1 MHHLELLDELS
12 RYIRECSLCGLGQTA
27 PNPVLTTLRH
37 FRTEFED
44 HIVSRRC
51 QAGVCEELAL
61 SPCENSCPLHMNIP
75 RFLQLYKEDR
85 LEDAFEAVIMDNPLP
100 SSTGRVC
107 QHPCD
112 SRCRRQTIDE
122 AVNMREVHRFI
133 ADSVLLTNRYEHMVK
148 RILVRRLEHTG
159 RKIAI
164 AGAGPAGL
172 TAAFYLAMLG
182 HEVTVYDAKP
192 EAGGMLRFALPEYRL
207 PKNALEREIS
217 LIEQLGVR
225 FIFNTRIGFDI
236 PLNDL
241 DDRFDAVFISIG
253 TWKESWVYQPGTE
266 LKGVY
271 PALAFLEATARGEE
285 SPIGRKVAIIGGG
298 NAAIDSARTALR
310 KGAEVTVFYRRER
323 KDMPA
328 IEEET
333 QAAKDE
339 GAKFVFLAAPHRV
352 LGDAAGKV
360 KSIEIVKTRLGEY
373 DASGRRKPISTDEIR
388 RYECD
393 SVIFAVGENVDL
405 DFARAS
411 GLSLKESGTIEV
423 NRFTLETSRPR
434 FYGGGDVVTGASNV
448 SNAMAYGKQAA
459 RNIDL
464 QLMEANR
471 WAKILPSIE
480 YGHQVPEESSPN
492 HRHTGHILAANE
504 RVRSNAEVITGFT
517 HEETLDE
524 ACRCLRCDVKVA
536 NVS

>member
-1 MHHLELLDELS
+1 
-12 RYIRECSLCGLGQTA
+12 
-27 PNPVLTTLRH
+27 
-37 FRTEFED
+37 
-44 HIVSRRC
+44 
-51 QAGVCEELAL
+51 
-61 SPCENSCPLHMNIP
+61 MNIP

-133 ADSVLLTNRYEHMVK
+133 ADSILLSNRYEHMVK

-172 TAAFYLAMLG
+172 TAAFYLALLG
-182 HEVTVYDAKP
+182 HDVTVYDAKP
-192 EAGGMLRFALPEYRL
+192 AAGGMLRFALPEYRL
-207 PKNALEREIS
+207 PKTALEREID
-217 LIEQLGVR
+217 LVERLGVK

-253 TWKESWVYQPGTE
+253 TWKESWVYLPGTE

-271 PALAFLEATARGEE
+271 PALMFLEATARGEE
-285 SPIGRKVAIIGGG
+285 VPLGPKVAIIGGG

-310 KGAEVTVFYRRER
+310 KGADVTVFYRRER

-352 LGDAAGKV
+352 IGDAAGKV

-393 SVIFAVGENVDL
+393 SVIFAVGESVDL

-459 RNIDL
+459 RNIDR
-464 QLMEANR
+464 QLMETNR
-471 WAKILPSIE
+471 WAKIVPEIE
-480 YGHQVPEESSPN
+480 FGNEVPEEPSPN
-492 HRHTGHILAANE
+492 HRHNGHILAVNA
-504 RVRSNAEVITGFT
+504 RVRSNAEVVAGFT

-524 ACRCLRCDVKVA
+524 SCRCLRCDVKVA